1 MYTIATR
8 HALRQ
13 YLQLADDDTAD
24 DIELMKALQQASH
37 MIESVTHRRYCPS
50 VRTLTASINTD
61 NPTLLILPDDL
72 LSLITLTNG
81 DGAIISPEHIQRI
94 PNDNNQP
101 ASALHLIDG
110 EAFIYDASPHNAIS
124 IHGIW
129 GWHDRWSIAWRD
141 STDTVQDAPLSS
153 NSATITVSNTHG
165 TDVDGFSPRFQIGQ
179 LLQLDSEY
187 VRILAIDDASNQLT
201 VQRGTQGTS
210 ATSHPQ
216 GTAIQ
221 VYHPA
226 SEIHGVTLRYAEL
239 LFKSIGIT
247 AMTDDPI
254 LQGLRRYGA

>member
-1 MYTIATR
+1 MYTLATR
-8 HALRQ
+8 HAMRQ

-24 DIELMKALQQASH
+24 DIELMQALQRASL
-37 MIESVTHRRYCPS
+37 MIESITHRHYCPS
-50 VRTLTASINTD
+50 VTTLTASINTD

-81 DGAIISPEHIQRI
+81 DGTMILPEHIQHI
-94 PNDNNQP
+94 PNDSDQP
-101 ASALHLIDG
+101 ASALHLING

-141 STDTVQDAPLSS
+141 STDTVQDAPLSD
-153 NSATITVSNTHG
+153 NTTTITI
-165 TDVDGFSPRFQIGQ
+165 TDTYGVDEDGFSPRFQVGQ
-179 LLQLDSEY
+179 LLQLESEY
-187 VRILAIDDASNQLT
+187 MRILAIDDASNQLT
-201 VQRGTQGTS
+201 VQRGVQGTS

-216 GTAIQ
+216 GTAIHI
-221 VYHPA
+221 YHPA
-226 SEIHGVTLRYAEL
+226 SEIHDVTLRYAEL
-239 LFKSIGIT
+239 LFKSVGIT